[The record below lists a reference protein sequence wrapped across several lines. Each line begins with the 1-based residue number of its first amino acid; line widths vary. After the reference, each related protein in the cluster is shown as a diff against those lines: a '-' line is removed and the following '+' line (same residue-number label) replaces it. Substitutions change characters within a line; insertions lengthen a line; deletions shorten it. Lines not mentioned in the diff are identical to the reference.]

1 MIIVKSSKILLLVA
15 LFFIAG
21 CSAERAQQTEE
32 NLKRLDALYGYCD
45 NPQRSIRSGREYE
58 ICKAKERANQGEPLT
73 TEDLATSIQ
82 DFFRRE
88 ERTSG
93 GAGYS
98 LVNPYLWQ
106 ASLKVLSPFSIKIAD
121 NGGGYIETDW
131 ILDYNQSQDARC
143 QIKTIIMSPE
153 LVSNGVEVKINC
165 QNFDGEN
172 WLGDQKNYI
181 EEEKNLTIKILQTAT
196 TLQS

>member
-1 MIIVKSSKILLLVA
+1 MIKLKSLLIISIL
-15 LFFIAG
+15 FISG
-21 CSAERAQQTEE
+21 CSANRAQQSEE
-32 NLKRLDALYGYCD
+32 NLKELDALYGYCD
-45 NPQRSIRSGREYE
+45 NPQRNINSGLEYE
-58 ICKAKERANQGEPLT
+58 ICKSKERANQGEPLNA
-73 TEDLATSIQ
+73 EDIATSIQ
-82 DFFRRE
+82 DIF
-88 ERTSG
+88 G
-93 GAGYS
+93 GGDKISNGVSYS
-98 LVNPYLWQ
+98 MVNPYLWQ

>member
-1 MIIVKSSKILLLVA
+1 MIKLKSLLIISIL
-15 LFFIAG
+15 FISG
-21 CSAERAQQTEE
+21 CGANRAQQSEE

-45 NPQRSIRSGREYE
+45 NPQRNIRSSGLEYE
-58 ICKAKERANQGEPLT
+58 ICKSKERANQGEPLNA
-73 TEDLATSIQ
+73 EDIATSIQ
-82 DFFRRE
+82 DLF
-88 ERTSG
+88 G
-93 GAGYS
+93 GGDKISNGVSYS
-98 LVNPYLWQ
+98 MVNPYLWQ

-131 ILDYNQSQDARC
+131 IVDYNQSQDARC

-153 LVSNGVEVKINC
+153 LVSNGVDVKINC